1 MSYECMGLICKEM
14 IVGIGKSAMMCKFI
28 PIPIKE
34 FIAIIDFSIISCR
47 RTRLSRRDKTKIT
60 LHAIQDDYWSILSY
74 NPEGCW
80 MAILNKWLRRTVDL
94 RQSLILSGWPDC
106 PRQASDWGI
115 MNFGSTFKSTSEA
128 LPLAICDVPQVFG
141 VMNLNRQH

>member
-1 MSYECMGLICKEM
+1 MSYECMELICKEM

-60 LHAIQDDYWSILSY
+60 LHAMQDDY
-74 NPEGCW
+74 
-80 MAILNKWLRRTVDL
+80 
-94 RQSLILSGWPDC
+94 
-106 PRQASDWGI
+106 
-115 MNFGSTFKSTSEA
+115 
-128 LPLAICDVPQVFG
+128 
-141 VMNLNRQH
+141 